1 MSNNKDNKLFNNK
14 ERLALIA
21 ILVNTS
27 IIINMV
33 AIDFYRRTHY
43 VINIDKLAEEYYFN
57 RKVED
62 MYDLDHVSY
71 EEALEIIRN
80 NNLITDDIKEI
91 LLNEELLED
100 VFKYYKGTLMEYIV
114 NYNRKYITPTYI
126 RNNWNYYQLEIS

>member
-62 MYDLDHVSY
+62 MYDLDTMIPTLKLY
-71 EEALEIIRN
+71 PN
-80 NNLITDDIKEI
+80 GNLSNEWDYKKNILDDFTSK
-91 LLNEELLED
+91 N
-100 VFKYYKGTLMEYIV
+100 
-114 NYNRKYITPTYI
+114 
-126 RNNWNYYQLEIS
+126 